1 MLWLVI
7 GVSGAGTTGTGVAYH
22 GREAVPIGSI
32 DGTGGGASYQ
42 QQQQHQQW
50 GDRLLEPAQVQQH
63 MHPTG
68 GPPAEDTPSLW
79 PPVGT
84 GGPPAEDT
92 SLWPPVGTL
101 LDELTSVLLTIP
113 KR

>member
-22 GREAVPIGSI
+22 GREAVPTGSI

-68 GPPAEDTPSLW
+68 GPPAEDT
-79 PPVGT
+79 
-84 GGPPAEDT
+84 